1 MNNIRDF
8 VLIDPVANQV
18 KNSLDFCEN
27 FFLLWGGKKRLTSS
41 KSSNGFSFISQK
53 FVT

>member
-18 KNSLDFCEN
+18 KNLLDFCEN
-27 FFLLWGGKKRLTSS
+27 FFYCGVVK
-41 KSSNGFSFISQK
+41 ND
-53 FVT
+53 